1 MLKLQAVELSKS
13 YRGRKVVDDVELE
26 IGQGE
31 VVGLLGPN
39 GAGKTTTFYILVG
52 LARPDSGRVL
62 LNGEEITDLP
72 MYLRARS
79 GISYLPQE
87 PSVFRQLTSEENLLA
102 VLETLPLTPEQQRD
116 RLEELLAQMGLETVR
131 TSKAY
136 MLSGGERRRLEIAR
150 SLTLEP
156 SFILLDEPFSGI
168 DPLTVKD
175 LQETIR
181 GLAQSGIGVL
191 ITDHNVRETLTVT
204 DRAYILK
211 SGKIFRKGRP
221 EDLSND
227 PEVRR
232 VYLGDHFR
240 LNCSRL
246 TAGRKDFL
254 DHGLARTQT
263 QLTGGAEADSDAWSG
278 ADGQRAGA
286 EPPGVA
292 GDDQH
297 RDGGQSGAG
306 RVERR
311 ADHHQQLQRRK
322 LPEERNRESP
332 REKGAERFRRIRRR
346 QLFQPVPGHRWRR
359 RAVPGTR
366 NF

>member
-13 YRGRKVVDDVELE
+13 YRGSKVVDNVELE

-39 GAGKTTTFYILVG
+39 GAGKTTTFYMVVG
-52 LARPDSGRVL
+52 LARPDSGKVL
-62 LNGEEITDLP
+62 LNGDEITDLP

-116 RLEELLAQMGLETVR
+116 RLEELLVQMGLETVR

-150 SLTLEP
+150 SLTLQP
-156 SFILLDEPFSGI
+156 SFVLLDEPFSGI

-175 LQETIR
+175 LQEIIR
-181 GLAQSGIGVL
+181 DLAKSGIGVL

-204 DRAYILK
+204 DRAYILRG
-211 SGKIFRKGRP
+211 GKIFRKGRP
-221 EDLSND
+221 EDLSSD
-227 PEVRR
+227 AEVRR

-240 LNCSRL
+240 LN
-246 TAGRKDFL
+246 
-254 DHGLARTQT
+254 
-263 QLTGGAEADSDAWSG
+263 
-278 ADGQRAGA
+278 
-286 EPPGVA
+286 
-292 GDDQH
+292 
-297 RDGGQSGAG
+297 
-306 RVERR
+306 
-311 ADHHQQLQRRK
+311 
-322 LPEERNRESP
+322 
-332 REKGAERFRRIRRR
+332 
-346 QLFQPVPGHRWRR
+346 
-359 RAVPGTR
+359 
-366 NF
+366 

>member
-1 MLKLQAVELSKS
+1 MLKLQAVDLSKS

-62 LNGEEITDLP
+62 LNEEEITDLP

-116 RLEELLAQMGLETVR
+116 RLEELLVQMGLETVR

-136 MLSGGERRRLEIAR
+136 TLSGGERRRLEIAR
-150 SLTLEP
+150 SLTLQP

-175 LQETIR
+175 LQELIR
-181 GLAQSGIGVL
+181 DLAKSGIGVL
-191 ITDHNVRETLTVT
+191 ITDHNVRETLSVT

-221 EDLSND
+221 DELSND
-227 PEVRR
+227 AEVRR

-240 LNCSRL
+240 LN
-246 TAGRKDFL
+246 
-254 DHGLARTQT
+254 
-263 QLTGGAEADSDAWSG
+263 
-278 ADGQRAGA
+278 
-286 EPPGVA
+286 
-292 GDDQH
+292 
-297 RDGGQSGAG
+297 
-306 RVERR
+306 
-311 ADHHQQLQRRK
+311 
-322 LPEERNRESP
+322 
-332 REKGAERFRRIRRR
+332 
-346 QLFQPVPGHRWRR
+346 
-359 RAVPGTR
+359 
-366 NF
+366 

>member
-1 MLKLQAVELSKS
+1 MLKLQAVDLSKS

-62 LNGEEITDLP
+62 LNDDEITDLP

-116 RLEELLAQMGLETVR
+116 RLEELLMQMGLETVR

-136 MLSGGERRRLEIAR
+136 TLSGGERRRLEIAR
-150 SLTLEP
+150 SLTLQP

-175 LQETIR
+175 LQEIIR
-181 GLAQSGIGVL
+181 DLAKSGIGVL
-191 ITDHNVRETLTVT
+191 ITDHNVRETLSVT

-221 EDLSND
+221 DELSND

-240 LNCSRL
+240 LN
-246 TAGRKDFL
+246 
-254 DHGLARTQT
+254 
-263 QLTGGAEADSDAWSG
+263 
-278 ADGQRAGA
+278 
-286 EPPGVA
+286 
-292 GDDQH
+292 
-297 RDGGQSGAG
+297 
-306 RVERR
+306 
-311 ADHHQQLQRRK
+311 
-322 LPEERNRESP
+322 
-332 REKGAERFRRIRRR
+332 
-346 QLFQPVPGHRWRR
+346 
-359 RAVPGTR
+359 
-366 NF
+366 

>member
-13 YRGRKVVDDVELE
+13 YRGRKVVDNVELE

-39 GAGKTTTFYILVG
+39 GAGKTTTFYMVVG
-52 LARPDSGRVL
+52 LARPDSGKVL
-62 LNGEEITDLP
+62 LNGDEITDLP

-116 RLEELLAQMGLETVR
+116 RLEELLVQMGLETVR

-150 SLTLEP
+150 SLTLQP
-156 SFILLDEPFSGI
+156 SFVLLDEPFSGI

-175 LQETIR
+175 LQEIIR
-181 GLAQSGIGVL
+181 DLAKSGIGVL

-204 DRAYILK
+204 DRAYILRG
-211 SGKIFRKGRP
+211 GKIFRKGRP
-221 EDLSND
+221 EELSND

-240 LNCSRL
+240 LN
-246 TAGRKDFL
+246 
-254 DHGLARTQT
+254 
-263 QLTGGAEADSDAWSG
+263 
-278 ADGQRAGA
+278 
-286 EPPGVA
+286 
-292 GDDQH
+292 
-297 RDGGQSGAG
+297 
-306 RVERR
+306 
-311 ADHHQQLQRRK
+311 
-322 LPEERNRESP
+322 
-332 REKGAERFRRIRRR
+332 
-346 QLFQPVPGHRWRR
+346 
-359 RAVPGTR
+359 
-366 NF
+366 